1 MLDRAFRTT
10 LLIVGAFA
18 FAACSSG
25 DADTEA
31 PAASAAAS
39 AASAAAPATS
49 ATAPAASSD
58 SAVPVYDFATG
69 PAVLVSSDFEPSTE
83 RVDSTGAYLPA
94 NGKPTLVF
102 VDAIW

>member
-10 LLIVGAFA
+10 LLIFGALA
-18 FAACSSG
+18 LAACSG
-25 DADTEA
+25 GNADPEA
-31 PAASAAAS
+31 P

-49 ATAPAASSD
+49 AAAPAASSD
-58 SAVPVYDFATG
+58 SAAPVYDFATG
-69 PAVLVSSDFEPSTE
+69 PAVLVRSDFEPSTE
-83 RVDSTGAYLPA
+83 RIDSTGAYLPA

>member
-10 LLIVGAFA
+10 LLIVGALA
-18 FAACSSG
+18 LAACSGG

-31 PAASAAAS
+31 PAAAAS

>member
-1 MLDRAFRTT
+1 MLDRAFRTA
-10 LLIVGAFA
+10 LLIVGALA
-18 FAACSSG
+18 LAACSGG

-31 PAASAAAS
+31 PAASAAAAL
-39 AASAAAPATS
+39 AAS

-58 SAVPVYDFATG
+58 SAAPVYDFATG

-83 RVDSTGAYLPA
+83 RIDSTGAYLPA